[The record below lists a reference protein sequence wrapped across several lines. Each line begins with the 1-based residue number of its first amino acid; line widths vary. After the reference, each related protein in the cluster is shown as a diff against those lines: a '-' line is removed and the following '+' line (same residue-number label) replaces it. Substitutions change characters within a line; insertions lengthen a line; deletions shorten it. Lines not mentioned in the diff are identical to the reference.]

1 LSNQSQISR
10 IKAIIL
16 VGNRDF
22 GRCPLATRLPTAL
35 WPIAGQTAMENVLVH
50 LANQGIK
57 QVAIC
62 YSGDDMSLKESF
74 HADTRLEL
82 KFMAEPLPVGPAGC
96 IRDAADR
103 ENDELLLVIPAN
115 ITNPPE
121 ISFLLDAHNQG
132 GAELT
137 MFLNPGL
144 INGKHIGQT
153 SGIYICSSSIVK
165 YIPERGYFDIKEG
178 LIPVILRAGKKIHA
192 ATLQKYAGNFRNWQQ
207 YLFSVNNYLADAPEL
222 HPDLGLIKNTDSQNI
237 WMAADATVDEGA
249 RIFGPVVIMS
259 GTHISKGAVVI
270 GPTIIGNNVVI
281 GKDSIVVNSVLWD
294 GVQAGADCQIQRC
307 VIDYN
312 TTIKTN
318 TTIQDKS
325 IADKSGKMLQRSRK
339 TAAKFATDGLS
350 RFKRAIQPQIN
361 KISEK
366 FPWAFSSP
374 QKTFRFFMLSAVLLA
389 FLWSYWPGLVDLWK
403 IWMISDE
410 YNSGLLVPILAA
422 YILWTRRQTIAQ
434 CPIKPSVIGIF
445 LFIGAQALRFFGLL
459 FLYGSVERLS
469 LALSIFALVLL
480 LFGWQ
485 FFKKVATILLFLC
498 LMLPWPNRI
507 RAAVSLPLQRWST
520 SSAVFC
526 LELMGFDLVREGNVI
541 HIGRATVAVV
551 EACNGLRMITAFIVI
566 CGLVVLLVKR
576 AWWEK
581 LIVLASSLPI
591 ALLCNTIRLVI
602 TSILFTII
610 EGEYWEKIF
619 HDFGGYAMMP
629 LALAVVVI
637 ELRLLTKLTIPPETR
652 EEIIITRPNR

>member
-1 LSNQSQISR
+1 LSNQSQKSK

-16 VGNRDF
+16 AGNRDF

-35 WPIAGQTAMENVLVH
+35 WPIAGQTALEHLLVN
-50 LANQGIK
+50 LANQGIR
-57 QVAIC
+57 QVTIC
-62 YSGDDMSLKESF
+62 YSGDDMSLNESI
-74 HADTRLEL
+74 HADTRLEI
-82 KFMAEPLPVGPAGC
+82 KFLDEPLPVGPAGC
-96 IRDAADR
+96 IRDASDK
-103 ENDELLLVIPAN
+103 ENDELLLVLPAN
-115 ITNPPE
+115 IINPPE
-121 ISFLLDAHNQG
+121 IDFLLNAHHQG
-132 GAELT
+132 EVELT
-137 MFLNPGL
+137 VLLNPGL
-144 INGKHIGQT
+144 TNGKHIEQT
-153 SGIYICSSSIVK
+153 SGIYICNSSIVK
-165 YIPERGYFDIKEG
+165 HIPERGYFDIKEG

-192 ATLQKYAGNFRNWQQ
+192 ATLPKHVGNFRNRQQ
-207 YLFSVNNYLADAPEL
+207 YLFAVNNYLADDPEL
-222 HPDLGLIKNTDSQNI
+222 QTDLKLIKNVDSQNI
-237 WMAADATVDEGA
+237 WTAADATVDQGA
-249 RIFGPVVIMS
+249 QLFGLVVIMS
-259 GTHISKGAVVI
+259 GTRISKGAVVI
-270 GPTIIGNNVVI
+270 GPTILGNNVVI
-281 GKDSIVVNSVLWD
+281 GKDSIVVNSVFWD

-312 TTIKTN
+312 TTLKTN
-318 TTIQDKS
+318 TIIQNKS
-325 IADKSGKMLQRSRK
+325 IAGKSGKKLERPRN
-339 TAAKFATDGLS
+339 TAAKIATDVLS
-350 RFKRAIQPQIN
+350 RFKSAIQPQIN

-366 FPWAFSSP
+366 FPWAFSNT
-374 QKTFRFFMLSAVLLA
+374 QNTLRFFMLSAVLFA
-389 FLWSYWPGLVDLWK
+389 FLWSYWPGLVDLWN

-410 YNSGLLVPILAA
+410 YNSGLLVPILAV
-422 YILWTRRQTIAQ
+422 YILWTRRRTIAQ

-459 FLYGSVERLS
+459 FLFGSAERLS

-507 RAAVSLPLQRWST
+507 RTAVSLPLQRWST
-520 SSAVFC
+520 ASAVFC
-526 LELMGFDLVREGNVI
+526 LELMGFDIVREGNVI

-591 ALLCNTIRLVI
+591 ALLCNTVRLAI
-602 TSILFTII
+602 TAIFFTIL

-629 LALAVVVI
+629 LALAAVVV
-637 ELRLLTKLTIPPETR
+637 ELKLLTKLTMPPEAR
-652 EEIIITRPNR
+652 EEIIITRQNR

>member
-1 LSNQSQISR
+1 MSNQSQISR

-35 WPIAGQTAMENVLVH
+35 WPIAGQTALENVLVH

-103 ENDELLLVIPAN
+103 ENDELLLVLPAN

-144 INGKHIGQT
+144 INGKHIEQT

-294 GVQAGADCQIQRC
+294 RVQAGADCQIQRC